1 MKDYEIRRK
10 DRAVDENAAL
20 EILKSGSFGVLSTIG
35 ADGYPYGVP
44 VNYAYDDGKIYF
56 HCAKNVGHKQDNLR
70 FSGKVSFTVV
80 TKSGVISEK
89 FTTGYESAIAFGY
102 ASKTVIEK
110 EKALRLLVQKYSPEF
125 TEDGEN
131 HIKGAFERTDVF
143 VIEIEKLT
151 AKANKKRRF
160 NKI

>member
-10 DRAVDENAAL
+10 DRAVDENATL

-80 TKSGVISEK
+80 TKSDVISENSQQVMK
-89 FTTGYESAIAFGY
+89 VPLPLVMRQKRLPKKKKHCGFWCKNTLPNLR
-102 ASKTVIEK
+102 KTVKTI
-110 EKALRLLVQKYSPEF
+110 
-125 TEDGEN
+125 
-131 HIKGAFERTDVF
+131 
-143 VIEIEKLT
+143 
-151 AKANKKRRF
+151 
-160 NKI
+160 

>member
-80 TKSGVISEK
+80 TKSDVISENSQQVMK
-89 FTTGYESAIAFGY
+89 VPLLLVMRQKRLPKKKKHCGFWCKNTLPNLR
-102 ASKTVIEK
+102 KTVKTI
-110 EKALRLLVQKYSPEF
+110 
-125 TEDGEN
+125 
-131 HIKGAFERTDVF
+131 
-143 VIEIEKLT
+143 
-151 AKANKKRRF
+151 
-160 NKI
+160 

>member
-80 TKSGVISEK
+80 TKSDVISEK

-102 ASKTVIEK
+102 ASKTVTEK
-110 EKALRLLVQKYSPEF
+110 DKALRLLVQKYSPEF
-125 TEDGEN
+125 AEDGEN

-143 VIEIEKLT
+143 MIEIEKLT
-151 AKANKKRRF
+151 AKANKKTV
-160 NKI
+160 

>member
-80 TKSGVISEK
+80 TKSDVISENSQQVMK
-89 FTTGYESAIAFGY
+89 VPLPLVMRQKRLPKKKKHCGFWCKNTLPNLR
-102 ASKTVIEK
+102 KTVKTI
-110 EKALRLLVQKYSPEF
+110 
-125 TEDGEN
+125 
-131 HIKGAFERTDVF
+131 
-143 VIEIEKLT
+143 
-151 AKANKKRRF
+151 
-160 NKI
+160 

>member
-10 DRAVDENAAL
+10 DRAVDKNAAL

-80 TKSGVISEK
+80 TKSDVISEK

-102 ASKTVIEK
+102 ASKTVTEK

-151 AKANKKRRF
+151 AKANKKTV
-160 NKI
+160 

>member
-44 VNYAYDDGKIYF
+44 VNYAYNDGKIYF

-80 TKSGVISEK
+80 TKSDVISENSQQVMK
-89 FTTGYESAIAFGY
+89 
-102 ASKTVIEK
+102 VP
-110 EKALRLLVQKYSPEF
+110 LLLVMRQKRLPKKKKHCGF
-125 TEDGEN
+125 WCKNTLPN
-131 HIKGAFERTDVF
+131 LRK
-143 VIEIEKLT
+143 T
-151 AKANKKRRF
+151 AKT
-160 NKI
+160 I

>member
-44 VNYAYDDGKIYF
+44 VNYAYNDGKIYF

-80 TKSGVISEK
+80 TKSDVISENSQQVMK
-89 FTTGYESAIAFGY
+89 
-102 ASKTVIEK
+102 VP
-110 EKALRLLVQKYSPEF
+110 LLLVMRQNGYRKRKS
-125 TEDGEN
+125 TAAS
-131 HIKGAFERTDVF
+131 GAKILSR
-143 VIEIEKLT
+143 ICGRRRKPY
-151 AKANKKRRF
+151 KRR
-160 NKI
+160 I

>member
-10 DRAVDENAAL
+10 DRAVDENDAL

-80 TKSGVISEK
+80 TKSDVISENSQQVMK
-89 FTTGYESAIAFGY
+89 VPLPLVMRQKRLPKKKKHCGFWCKNTLPNLR
-102 ASKTVIEK
+102 KTVKTI
-110 EKALRLLVQKYSPEF
+110 
-125 TEDGEN
+125 
-131 HIKGAFERTDVF
+131 
-143 VIEIEKLT
+143 
-151 AKANKKRRF
+151 
-160 NKI
+160 

>member
-10 DRAVDENAAL
+10 DRAVDENDAL

-80 TKSGVISEK
+80 TKSDVISENSQQVMK
-89 FTTGYESAIAFGY
+89 
-102 ASKTVIEK
+102 VP
-110 EKALRLLVQKYSPEF
+110 LLLVMRQKRLPKKKKHCGF
-125 TEDGEN
+125 WCKNTLPN
-131 HIKGAFERTDVF
+131 LRK
-143 VIEIEKLT
+143 T
-151 AKANKKRRF
+151 AKT
-160 NKI
+160 I